1 MKQLL
6 RALCA
11 SVLASSLIVPA
22 AFGQHAGKGSSK
34 NQNGNDEDLAV
45 SASGQQ
51 VAIDPATGKIR
62 QPTNEEIKQST
73 DALKLN
79 DSVEGLVPVVTD
91 SGALMVDL
99 QDRMQNVAVAKINPD
114 GTISQ
119 ACVTNSKQTSE
130 FLKKKTGK
138 GEKPK
143 AAPSK
148 TTSTD
153 PSTWEVK

>member
-1 MKQLL
+1 MKRVSRVLVTV
-6 RALCA
+6 
-11 SVLASSLIVPA
+11 VLATLISGLS
-22 AFGQHAGKGSSK
+22 AFAQHAGKGSAK
-34 NQNGNDEDLAV
+34 DKDGVEEEVNV

-51 VAIDPATGKIR
+51 VAVEPGTGKIR
-62 QPTNEEIKQST
+62 QPTNEEIKQLT

-114 GTISQ
+114 GTVSQ
-119 ACVTNSKQTSE
+119 ACVTNSKEASE
-130 FLKKKTGK
+130 FLNKKTSK
-138 GEKPK
+138 KPK
-143 AAPSK
+143 AAPAKPRSD
-148 TTSTD
+148 D